1 MTNNVMFRKDLF
13 HKFGDTLYYNG
24 DFVARFKHRGPV
36 TPTKLKTILCKY
48 YTVGEYLERVKT
60 EAPLSILRND
70 GFLVFKSGS
79 LILDGKVIFPKG
91 LR

>member
-13 HKFGDTLYYNG
+13 HKVGDTLYYNG

-36 TPTKLKTILCKY
+36 TPAKLKTVLSKY
-48 YTVGEYLERVKT
+48 YTVGEYMERVKT
-60 EAPLSILRND
+60 EAPLSILQKD
-70 GFLVFKSGS
+70 GFLEFNRGA

-91 LR
+91 L